1 MIMRFMQS
9 LLAIHRIEPNGTKVL
24 RLDGGSSKRRRR
36 RTKVREIVLI
46 MSFVVM
52 AANPGMW
59 AQPTVNFSGTWK
71 QCNECCQPKRTGDV
85 TVVIEHRDPELMV
98 AMTILRGSAI
108 PRHSTQRYT
117 TDGKQSIS
125 IGPNGDEF
133 HTSVIWSG
141 QSLVFTVEEH
151 EKGQIIHSKETWTV
165 IENGAALKR
174 VQEGP
179 AGGAQRG
186 LIYQKGNR
194 L

>member
-59 AQPTVNFSGTWK
+59 AHPTVNFSGTWK

-85 TVVIEHRDPELMV
+85 TVIEHRDPELMV

-125 IGPNGDEF
+125 IGPDGDEF

-141 QSLVFTVEEH
+141 QSLVFTVE

-179 AGGAQRG
+179 AGGAQRV

>member
-24 RLDGGSSKRRRR
+24 RLDGGSSKRRRH

-98 AMTILRGSAI
+98 AMTVLRGSAI

-125 IGPNGDEF
+125 IGPDGDEF

-141 QSLVFTVEEH
+141 QSLVFTVE

-179 AGGAQRG
+179 AGGAQRV